1 MHPSKPLKNKIYA
14 FKNNPMKEKFKRFE
28 SASEQVLPEGLPII
42 ARIDGNCFSG
52 LTDEHFKK
60 PFDEDFECLMNQAA
74 RGAMEYCSPSVLAYI
89 QSDEISLLIPPSY
102 KGSDGGKNRFLG
114 GRTQKFSSLLAGHAS
129 ARFSNRF
136 NQEPAAFD
144 ARVFAIP
151 EHEIINYFDHRQR
164 DAWNNCLHSTAF
176 YELAKK
182 HNRNYAHNKLQRS
195 GNPEKQELLFTEF
208 NINPNDI
215 STHRKRGR
223 CLRRIEKEHDIKD
236 WIGDEDRFN
245 RLIED
250 GYITEGQTVERS
262 HIELD
267 TEIPIFRKNRRYID
281 YTWQEPIAG
290 VA

>member
-1 MHPSKPLKNKIYA
+1 
-14 FKNNPMKEKFKRFE
+14 MKEKFKRFE

-52 LTDEHFKK
+52 LTDEHFEK
-60 PFDEDFECLMNQAA
+60 PFDEDFEQLMNQAA
-74 RGAMEYCSPSVLAYI
+74 RGAMEYCSPSALAYI
-89 QSDEISLLIPPSY
+89 QSDEISLLMPPLY
-102 KGSDGGKNRFLG
+102 KSSDGENRFLG
-114 GRTQKFSSLLAGHAS
+114 GRTQKLASLLAGYTS
-129 ARFSNRF
+129 ARFSNQF
-136 NQEPAAFD
+136 KQEPAAFD

-176 YELAKK
+176 YELTKK
-182 HNRNYAHNKLQRS
+182 HNRDFAHDRLQNTS
-195 GNPEKQELLFTEF
+195 NSEKQELLFTKF

-215 STHRKRGR
+215 PTHRKRGR
-223 CLRRIEKEHDIKD
+223 CLRRIEKDHDIEE
-236 WIGDEDRFN
+236 WIGDEEKFN
-245 RLIED
+245 RLIEN

-281 YTWQEPIAG
+281 YTWQKPIPG